1 MSLLYKDIDP
11 ELLGYGSDNNKK
23 PLPSKEQRNLADAV
37 SANSSAA
44 STEEAGGAMNN
55 FRFAQKGVVEGV
67 LGAPVDAI
75 GGLINEARA
84 GYSAFQGGMANL
96 AGKPEDHTPLK
107 PIDFSSAFGGTESF
121 KSGFENIGA
130 PVIDR
135 DPQTTGEKA
144 SYIIGEN
151 SNLLPVGRALNAVKS
166 GINASRTMSM
176 VPAGDNGAP
185 PEIDRLADEPNYLQ
199 DRFPSPS
206 STPSPVSNATAPSG
220 ELNEAATLAM
230 NPAGFPVAA
239 PVAAPAPAPAPVTQ
253 GQPNLSAVPGTPTDA
268 AAPVAQPNLDAVQPA
283 APQGPQGPQKGDLIG
298 SYLGKDG
305 SNIGVFEGMP
315 SAPITAEQ
323 LAGLDNRMDAG
334 GMPVVSS
341 TNAPGLMR
349 AFDSQGNVQFAD
361 PEQANAMN
369 ATYGDTIRAE
379 KAAQQRAI
387 NSDYMRERGNA
398 AIRNMQANAP
408 INYYDQASRE
418 AQESI
423 ANRPDFSQAFSGVG
437 SAGVSSGGA
446 SRDGGYRGG
455 SSEDKP
461 SDFGDARPSQNVP
474 SDVRTA
480 LSIPAR
486 DRTAKQNKRVAA
498 WEVSTQGKEMGG
510 AAGYAESQMTPQ
522 EKADQQLERNKVQ
535 AQIDSYKNEN
545 PDKYQQAT
553 GIINELLEGGMYKN
567 LSTAQKSEVKS
578 LMMLQYMGVDAGETD
593 FGPEINAILHPKPED
608 PSADSSTDPTDPNA

>member
-1 MSLLYKDIDP
+1 MTPEEAEAARNANP
-11 ELLGYGSDNNKK
+11 ELKILGDQ
-23 PLPSKEQRNLADAV
+23 SKETPEPYKQDAV
-37 SANSSAA
+37 EDAIDGATRVGGDILGASAEASLGTAATKFLAPRVLGAAGTALGSSAA
-44 STEEAGGAMNN
+44 LPLVAAGYTAYQTGKALDREFDLSGKIANVISGPSAPQQDGDQRRDLMKQGLDINKPIMKN
-55 FRFAQKGVVEGV
+55 PMARPGMQDYGVVS
-67 LGAPVDAI
+67 
-75 GGLINEARA
+75 
-84 GYSAFQGGMANL
+84 GY
-96 AGKPEDHTPLK
+96 
-107 PIDFSSAFGGTESF
+107 
-121 KSGFENIGA
+121 
-130 PVIDR
+130 
-135 DPQTTGEKA
+135 
-144 SYIIGEN
+144 
-151 SNLLPVGRALNAVKS
+151 
-166 GINASRTMSM
+166 
-176 VPAGDNGAP
+176 
-185 PEIDRLADEPNYLQ
+185 
-199 DRFPSPS
+199 
-206 STPSPVSNATAPSG
+206 G
-220 ELNEAATLAM
+220 ELDITPGKENMYNLGPQHSMYDPNRA
-230 NPAGFPVAA
+230 PAPVAA